1 MRFHDPQMLFLLAL
15 LVPLFVWIRR
25 GESRRPA
32 LPLSAAFAGNP
43 LPDTLRSRLARLL
56 PYLRLAVLALG
67 IAALA
72 RPQAVERESRV
83 RSRGMDLVLA
93 LDLSTSMLA
102 EEQGREGR
110 GESRLAA
117 AKRVLAGFIGGRKD
131 DRIGLVAFA
140 GRPYPAAPLT
150 SDHQWLQGVVDRL
163 DTGAVEDGTA
173 LGDAILSGVNR
184 LRRRPAESRALI
196 LITDGRNNA
205 GAEPQLAAQ
214 AAKAL
219 GIRVHAIGIGS
230 RGSAVI
236 PVPSP
241 LGGTIYRR
249 LDAELDA
256 ATLKGV
262 AELTGGRYFEAG
274 DATVLSRVFAEIDR
288 LERTPIEEKVFF
300 SYAELYRPLIA
311 AALLLF
317 LAEMLLRGGW
327 LRRSC

>member
-1 MRFHDPQMLFLLAL
+1 MRFHDPQLLFLLL
-15 LVPLFVWIRR
+15 LLAPLFFFIRR
-25 GESRRPA
+25 SERLRPA
-32 LPLSAAFAGNP
+32 FPLSAAFAGND
-43 LPDTLRSRLARLL
+43 LPETLRSRLARLL
-56 PYLRLAVLALG
+56 PYLRLAVLALV
-67 IAALA
+67 ITALA
-72 RPQAVERESRV
+72 RPQAIERESLV
-83 RSRGMDLVLA
+83 QSRGMDLVLA

-110 GESRLAA
+110 GENRLAA
-117 AKRVLAGFIGGRKD
+117 AKTVLAQFIGGRKH

-150 SDHQWLQGVVDRL
+150 LDHQWLKAIVQRL
-163 DTGAVEDGTA
+163 DTNSIEDGTA
-173 LGDAILSGVNR
+173 LGDAILAGVNR
-184 LRRRPAESRALI
+184 LRQRPAKSRALI

-205 GAEPQLAAQ
+205 GAEPKLAAQ

-219 GIRVHAIGIGS
+219 GVRVHAIGIGS

-241 LGGTIYRR
+241 LGGTVYRR
-249 LDAELDA
+249 LELELDSA
-256 ATLKGV
+256 ALKGV
-262 AELTGGRYFEAG
+262 AEATGGCYFEAD

-300 SYAELYRPLIA
+300 SYAELFRPLLV

-317 LAEMLLRGGW
+317 CAELMLRGGW
-327 LRRSC
+327 LRRGC